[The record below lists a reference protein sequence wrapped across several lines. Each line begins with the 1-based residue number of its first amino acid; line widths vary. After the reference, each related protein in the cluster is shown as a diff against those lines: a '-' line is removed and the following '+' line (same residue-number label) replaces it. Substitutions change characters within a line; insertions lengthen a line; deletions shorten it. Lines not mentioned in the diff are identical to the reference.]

1 MPFMNLPN
9 TITPSNHDGINDCF
23 EIPQKS
29 LVKSLEFTVY
39 NKNGSVMFHT
49 TDVNFKWR
57 GARFSED
64 YPDQELT
71 NQTYVYTLKMVDYN
85 GKPYPVMKGVIVV
98 L

>member
-1 MPFMNLPN
+1 
-9 TITPSNHDGINDCF
+9 
-23 EIPQKS
+23 
-29 LVKSLEFTVY
+29 
-39 NKNGSVMFHT
+39 MFHT